1 MNRRVDRPPSSESRN
16 NQSGNNPSRNQESRV
31 KPNTKKSANRSSS
44 NKKASNSSQSSW
56 FASQVSFSSM
66 VGSVG
71 SLPLNAWLV
80 HHRFSCVDSLQRLLA
95 TPWQSMMTGLVVA
108 IALVLP
114 ALLYLAFDN
123 IRPVGEQWQSH
134 TQMSLYLQPKTQPLA
149 VDKLRQR
156 LGELSA
162 IFSVKIVTPDMA
174 KQDFQQYSGLGN
186 VLSSLDSNPL
196 PYVLTVQA
204 ADTQNTPEQLENLL
218 ATFALEPLVESVQL
232 DMQWLRRLQ
241 EIMDLAQRVVLS
253 LAALLAVGVML
264 IIGNTIRLAIESR
277 RNEIVV
283 IKMVGGTD
291 GFVKRPFLYTGFW
304 YGIAGAILALLLLGI
319 AELWLSAPIKQ
330 LAFLYDS
337 EYTLSLISLNIGVLV
352 VISAS
357 ILGWLGAWLSVSR
370 HLKHIE
376 PE

>member
-1 MNRRVDRPPSSESRN
+1 M
-16 NQSGNNPSRNQESRV
+16 
-31 KPNTKKSANRSSS
+31 
-44 NKKASNSSQSSW
+44 
-56 FASQVSFSSM
+56 
-66 VGSVG
+66 
-71 SLPLNAWLV
+71 
-80 HHRFSCVDSLQRLLA
+80 A

-134 TQMSLYLQPKTQPLA
+134 TQISLYLQPKTQSLA

-156 LGELSA
+156 LAESPA
-162 IFSVKIVTPDMA
+162 IESVKVITPDMA

-186 VLSSLDSNPL
+186 VLSALDSNPL

-204 ADTQNTPEQLENLL
+204 AETQSAPEQLENLL
-218 ATFALEPLVESVQL
+218 ATLAVEPLVESAQL

-241 EIMDLAQRVVLS
+241 EMMDLAQRVVLS

-304 YGIAGAILALLLLGI
+304 YGVVGAVLALLLLGI
-319 AELWLSAPIKQ
+319 AELWLSAPIQQ

-337 EYTLSLISLNIGVLV
+337 EYTLSLISFNIGVLV

-357 ILGWLGAWLSVSR
+357 VLGWLGAWLSVSR

-376 PE
+376 PEWSSLSFYRYNITILQFYWTIDHNG